1 MHPSQPVHQPI
12 HSDVEAALYDIEDE
26 MISVRRCAERTEQAV
41 RDLIT
46 IALAIQK
53 RLTRVESRLCQFME
67 DQGSDVYLEGKHGLD

>member
-1 MHPSQPVHQPI
+1 
-12 HSDVEAALYDIEDE
+12 

-41 RDLIT
+41 RDLTT
-46 IALAIQK
+46 IAIAIQK